1 MAEQR
6 LHTQLAAIDV
16 LTRVELEEVMSHQF
30 EQAERTRLRGVDI
43 ARLPPVTA
51 LGNGGT
57 VNLASIGSSDSYC
70 GPEQGDVWMLRRVI
84 VSSSAFSSDTAR
96 YVLFR
101 GATPSDIAN
110 AYTNRQLLDGIA
122 FSTVLGQQVGIA
134 YQCATKACFIQPGE
148 QIYAQVFNSTA
159 GNTYILN
166 GEAIRVPAEMK
177 GKLLI

>member
-6 LHTQLAAIDV
+6 LHQQLAAIDI
-16 LTRVELEEVMSHQF
+16 LTREEMDEVLSRQF
-30 EQAERTRLRGVDI
+30 EQAERTRVRGVDI

-51 LGNGGT
+51 LGTGGT
-57 VNLASIGSSDSYC
+57 VNLASIGASDSYC
-70 GPEQGDVWMLRRVI
+70 GPEQGDIWMLRRAI
-84 VSSSAFSSDTAR
+84 VASSAFSSDTAR

-101 GATPSDIAN
+101 GSTPSDVAN

-134 YQCATKACFIQPGE
+134 YQVGTKACFIQPGE
-148 QIYAQVFNSTA
+148 QIYAQVFNSIA
-159 GNTYILN
+159 GNTYILT